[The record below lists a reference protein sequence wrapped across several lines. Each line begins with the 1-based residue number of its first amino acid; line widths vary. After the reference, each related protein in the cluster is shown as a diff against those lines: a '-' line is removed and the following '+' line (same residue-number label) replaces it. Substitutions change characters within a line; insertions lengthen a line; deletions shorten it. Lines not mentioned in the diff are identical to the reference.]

1 MDRHYLIPYQLRQS
15 FIQDDEMDDNS
26 SDDKPLHIPESM
38 ADLSEQCSELATEYV
53 PDLNA
58 GPVEVPEPETDDE
71 SDTEVSSPPIR
82 HPKLDISRNLKPPKL
97 AHVRPHSITYEQAH
111 GGINVQIPGTAA
123 MHFNDVLVFYWG
135 LNKSSTRLLLRS
147 INKQTTVRVLCISY
161 DLMTHLHY
169 GAVEVYYEVH
179 RGPYLVGVSPILHVT
194 VGEDPTPPKAT
205 RPRGRKKKA

>member
-1 MDRHYLIPYQLRQS
+1 
-15 FIQDDEMDDNS
+15 MDDNS

-135 LNKSSTRLLLRS
+135 LNKSCTRLLLRS